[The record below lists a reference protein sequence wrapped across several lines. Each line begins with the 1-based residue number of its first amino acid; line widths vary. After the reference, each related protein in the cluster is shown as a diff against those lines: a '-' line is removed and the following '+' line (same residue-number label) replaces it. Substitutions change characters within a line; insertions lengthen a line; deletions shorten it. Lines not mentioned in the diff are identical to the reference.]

1 MCDSNTLEKR
11 NTDLSIQYLH
21 MNMQM
26 LGFDVKDN
34 IFPNSPAHCKK
45 ARFSECE
52 NGRGLRV
59 KVPFSLPS
67 LPCCRLP
74 KAPGQGKGGL
84 NAEQR
89 EIEILSSCS

>member
-45 ARFSECE
+45 AIFSECE

-59 KVPFSLPS
+59 KVQWIFPLCPAAGC
-67 LPCCRLP
+67 LKLLD
-74 KAPGQGKGGL
+74 KAKGV
-84 NAEQR
+84 
-89 EIEILSSCS
+89 